1 MNFDVLTLAA
11 VRREIEDRAV
21 GGRIQRV
28 VSPEPNQIGLE
39 IYANRAA
46 PSTCSIQA
54 GPVNSRV
61 HFVGSRLHA
70 GKAPASPLLLL
81 LRKWVRGGRVVAAT
95 QLPLERVLEL
105 QVRARPDSE
114 GPVIEHRLIVEII
127 GRQANVILVDD
138 QGLIRDALRRVSGDG
153 ARRRI
158 MPRAPYQPPARLSL
172 PAPSVAS
179 LADVA
184 ERTAPGV
191 PAWRALLQSVAG
203 VSPTLAREALAR
215 ADIDPGTP
223 SLEVTAWPAVLG
235 ALREIVADVDAGATQ
250 PCLTPIDGGWQAF
263 AAYPLTH
270 LDRRCQPAGSMSEAL
285 EAFYEAD
292 DPGSSV
298 NTVKARVLE
307 PLDAAIARVERRIA
321 SLRTAA
327 PTGAA
332 ISAARAAGSALLEHA
347 HLIPSGA
354 AHFDVHGQ
362 RLELDPAKS
371 VGANAQ
377 TYFARYR
384 DLKRAA
390 RLVPRRVRRAE
401 LELAFLRQAADDLRR
416 SDSPAVSRQIEVLLA
431 EAGHVR
437 RPRRKRRAEPATPIE
452 WRVRGHR
459 VLAGRTAAEN
469 HRLTFKESA
478 PDDLWFHARNMP
490 GAHVVLRDPGDDPAP
505 ELIHA
510 VARLAAHLSAAH
522 AATAVDVDVTRR
534 RHVRAIRG
542 AGPGQV
548 TYRRHRTHRVAP
560 LDAAD

>member
-11 VRREIEDRAV
+11 VRREIEERAV

-28 VSPEPNQIGLE
+28 VSPQPNQIGLE

-46 PSTCSIQA
+46 QHLLIQA
-54 GPVNSRV
+54 GPVNSRL
-61 HFVGSRLHA
+61 HFVRGRLPA

-81 LRKWVRGGRVVAAT
+81 LRKWVRGGRLVAAT
-95 QLPLERVLEL
+95 QLPHERVLEL
-105 QVRARPDSE
+105 EVRARPDPN
-114 GPVIEHRLIVEII
+114 GPVAEHRLIVEII
-127 GRQANVILVDD
+127 GRQANVILVDY

-153 ARRRI
+153 SRRRI

-179 LADVA
+179 PADVA
-184 ERTAPGV
+184 ARAASGV
-191 PAWRALLQSVAG
+191 PAWRALLQAVAG
-203 VSPTLAREALAR
+203 VSPTLARESLAR
-215 ADIDPGTP
+215 SGVDPGTP
-223 SLEVTAWPAVLG
+223 SLEIEAWPEALG
-235 ALREIVADVDAGATQ
+235 ALREIAMDVDAGATQ
-250 PCLTPIDGGWQAF
+250 PSLVPIDGGWQAF

-270 LDRRCQPAGSMSEAL
+270 LDRRCQPLGSMSEAL

-292 DPGSSV
+292 EPASSV
-298 NTVKARVLE
+298 DSVKSRVLE
-307 PLDAAIARVERRIA
+307 PLEAAIARVERRIA

-327 PTGAA
+327 PTGAE
-332 ISAARAAGSALLEHA
+332 ISAARAAGQALLEQA
-347 HLIPSGA
+347 HVIPAGA
-354 AHFDVHGQ
+354 AHFEAHGQ
-362 RLELDPAKS
+362 RLDLDPTKS

-377 TYFARYR
+377 DYFARYR

-390 RLVPRRVRRAE
+390 RLTPRRLRRAE

-416 SDSPAVSRQIEVLLA
+416 SDSPAVSRRIEALLV
-431 EAGHVR
+431 EAGQSR
-437 RPRRKRRAEPATPIE
+437 RPRRKRSAAPAAPIE
-452 WRVRGHR
+452 RRMHGHR
-459 VLAGRTAAEN
+459 VLAGRTADEN
-469 HRLTFKESA
+469 HRLTFKQSA

-490 GAHVVLRDPGDDPAP
+490 GAHVLLRDPGDDPAP

-510 VARLAAHLSAAH
+510 VARLAAHLSAGH

-548 TYRRHRTHRVAP
+548 TYRRHRTLRVAP
-560 LDAAD
+560 LADDD

>member
-11 VRREIEDRAV
+11 VRREIKDRAV

-46 PSTCSIQA
+46 NHLLIQA

-61 HFVGSRLHA
+61 HFVRGRLPA
-70 GKAPASPLLLL
+70 GKSPASPLLLL
-81 LRKWVRGGRVVAAT
+81 LRKWVRGGRLVAAT

-105 QVRARPDSE
+105 QVRARPDTD
-114 GPVIEHRLIVEII
+114 GPVAEHRLIVEII
-127 GRQANVILVDD
+127 GRQANVMLVDD
-138 QGLIRDALRRVSGDG
+138 QGLIREALRRVPGDG

-179 LADVA
+179 PANVA
-184 ERTAPGV
+184 ARTAPGV

-203 VSPTLAREALAR
+203 VSPTLARESLAR
-215 ADIDPGTP
+215 ADIAPATP
-223 SLEVTAWPAVLG
+223 SLEVAAWPDVLV
-235 ALREIVADVDAGATQ
+235 ALREIVTDGDAGATN
-250 PCLTPIDGGWQAF
+250 PCLVPIDGGWQAF

-270 LDRRCQPAGSMSEAL
+270 LDRRCQPAGSISEAL
-285 EAFYEAD
+285 ETFYEAD
-292 DPGSSV
+292 EPASSV
-298 NTVKARVLE
+298 DTVKSRVLE
-307 PLDAAIARVERRIA
+307 PLEAAMARVERRIA

-327 PTGAA
+327 PTGAQ
-332 ISAARAAGSALLEHA
+332 ISAARTAGTDLLEHA
-347 HLIPSGA
+347 HLVSPGA
-354 AHFDVHGQ
+354 DHFEVNGQ
-362 RLELDPAKS
+362 RLALDPAKS

-390 RLVPRRVRRAE
+390 RLVPRRLRRAE
-401 LELAFLRQAADDLRR
+401 LELSFLRQAADDLRR
-416 SDSPAVSRQIEVLLA
+416 SDSPAVSRQIEVLLT
-431 EAGHVR
+431 EAGHLR
-437 RPRRKRRAEPATPIE
+437 RPRRRRRDQPAAPIE
-452 WRVRGHR
+452 RRIRGHR
-459 VLAGRTAAEN
+459 VLAGRTAVEN

-490 GAHVVLRDPGDDPAP
+490 GAHVLLRDPGDDPSP
-505 ELIHA
+505 ELVHA
-510 VARLAAHLSAAH
+510 VARLAAHLSTGH

-548 TYRRHRTHRVAP
+548 TYRRHQTFRVAP
-560 LDAAD
+560 LDPAD

>member
-1 MNFDVLTLAA
+1 MNFDVLTLTA
-11 VRREIEDRAV
+11 VRHEIEERAV

-28 VSPEPNQIGLE
+28 VSPEPNQVGLE
-39 IYANRAA
+39 IYAKRAA
-46 PSTCSIQA
+46 NHLLIQA
-54 GPVNSRV
+54 GPVNSRA
-61 HFVGSRLHA
+61 HFVGGRLHA

-81 LRKWVRGGRVVAAT
+81 LRKWVRGGRLVAAT
-95 QLPLERVLEL
+95 QLPMERVLEL
-105 QVRARPDSE
+105 QVRARPDSD

-138 QGLIRDALRRVSGDG
+138 RGLIRDALRRVPGEEG
-153 ARRRI
+153 RRRI
-158 MPRAPYQPPARLSL
+158 MPRAPYEPPARLSL
-172 PAPSVAS
+172 PAPGIAS
-179 LADVA
+179 PGDVA
-184 ERTAPGV
+184 ARTAPGV
-191 PAWRALLQSVAG
+191 PAWRALLQAVAG
-203 VSPTLAREALAR
+203 VSPTLARESLTR
-215 ADIDPGTP
+215 ADVAPSTP
-223 SLEVTAWPAVLG
+223 SLDVSAWPAVLG
-235 ALREIVADVDAGATQ
+235 ALREIATDVDAGATH
-250 PCLTPIDGGWQAF
+250 PCLVPIDSGWQAF

-292 DPGSSV
+292 EPASSV
-298 NTVKARVLE
+298 DTVKSRVLE

-332 ISAARAAGSALLEHA
+332 ISAARAAGTALLERA
-347 HLIPSGA
+347 HLIPPGA
-354 AHFDVHGQ
+354 ALFEVNEQ

-390 RLVPRRVRRAE
+390 RLVPRRLRRAE
-401 LELAFLRQAADDLRR
+401 LDLAFLRQAADDLRR
-416 SDSPAVSRQIEVLLA
+416 SDSPAVSRQIEALLA
-431 EAGHVR
+431 ESGHLR
-437 RPRRKRRAEPATPIE
+437 RPRRKRRAEPATPFERRI
-452 WRVRGHR
+452 RGHR

-490 GAHVVLRDPGDDPAP
+490 GAHVLLRDPGDDPAP

-548 TYRRHRTHRVAP
+548 TYRRNRTLRVAP
-560 LDAAD
+560 LDPAD

>member
-11 VRREIEDRAV
+11 VRREIENRAV

-28 VSPEPNQIGLE
+28 VAPEPNQIGLE

-46 PSTCSIQA
+46 HHLLIQA
-54 GPVNSRV
+54 GPVHSRV
-61 HFVGSRLHA
+61 HFVSGRRPA
-70 GKAPASPLLLL
+70 GKASPSPLLLL
-81 LRKWVRGGRVVAAT
+81 LRKWVRGGRLVAAT

-105 QVRARPDSE
+105 QVRARPDPN
-114 GPVIEHRLIVEII
+114 GPVAEHRLIVEII
-127 GRQANVILVDD
+127 GRQANAILVDD
-138 QGLIRDALRRVSGDG
+138 QGLIRDALRRASGDG

-179 LADVA
+179 PADVA
-184 ERTAPGV
+184 ARAAPGV
-191 PAWRALLQSVAG
+191 PAWRALLQAVAG
-203 VSPTLAREALAR
+203 VSPTLARESLAR
-215 ADIDPGTP
+215 ADVDPATP
-223 SLEVTAWPAVLG
+223 SLDVAVWPAVLG
-235 ALREIVADVDAGATQ
+235 ALREIATDVDAGAPQ
-250 PCLTPIDGGWQAF
+250 PCLAPIDGGWQAF

-292 DPGSSV
+292 DPASSV
-298 NTVKARVLE
+298 DTVKSRVLE

-327 PTGAA
+327 PTGAE

-347 HLIPSGA
+347 HLISPGA
-354 AHFDVHGQ
+354 THFEANGR
-362 RLELDPAKS
+362 RLDLDPAKS

-390 RLVPRRVRRAE
+390 RLVPRRLRRAE
-401 LELAFLRQAADDLRR
+401 LELAYLRQAADDLRR
-416 SDSPAVSRQIEVLLA
+416 SDSPAVSRQIEALLA
-431 EAGHVR
+431 EAGHLR
-437 RPRRKRRAEPATPIE
+437 RPRRKRKAQPTAPV
-452 WRVRGHR
+452 VRRIQGR
-459 VLAGRTAAEN
+459 QVLAGRTAAEN

-478 PDDLWFHARNMP
+478 PNDLWFHARNMP
-490 GAHVVLRDPGDDPAP
+490 GAHVLLRDPGDDPAP

-510 VARLAAHLSAAH
+510 VARLAAHLSAGH
-522 AATAVDVDVTRR
+522 ASTAVDVDVTRR
-534 RHVRAIRG
+534 RNVRAIRG

-548 TYRRHRTHRVAP
+548 TYRRHRTLRVAP
-560 LDAAD
+560 LADDD

>member
-11 VRREIEDRAV
+11 VRREIEERAV

-39 IYANRAA
+39 IYAKRRANHLL
-46 PSTCSIQA
+46 IQA
-54 GPVNSRV
+54 GPVSSRV
-61 HFVGSRLHA
+61 HFVRGRLHA

-81 LRKWVRGGRVVAAT
+81 LRKWVRGGRLVAAT

-105 QVRARPDSE
+105 HVRARPDPN
-114 GPVIEHRLIVEII
+114 GPVSEHRLIVEII
-127 GRQANVILVDD
+127 GRQANVMLVDD
-138 QGLIRDALRRVSGDG
+138 QGLIRDALRRVPGDG

-158 MPRAPYQPPARLSL
+158 MPRAPYEPPARLSL

-179 LADVA
+179 PADVSA
-184 ERTAPGV
+184 RTAPGV
-191 PAWRALLQSVAG
+191 PAWRALLQAVAG

-215 ADIDPGTP
+215 ANVDPTTP
-223 SLEVTAWPAVLG
+223 SLDVAAWPDVLG
-235 ALREIVADVDAGATQ
+235 ALRKIVADLDAGATQ
-250 PCLTPIDGGWQAF
+250 PCLVPIDGGWQAF

-285 EAFYEAD
+285 ETFYEAD
-292 DPGSSV
+292 EPAASV
-298 NTVKARVLE
+298 DTVKSRVVE

-327 PTGAA
+327 PTGAE

-347 HLIPSGA
+347 HLIPPGT
-354 AHFDVHGQ
+354 AHFEVNGRQ
-362 RLELDPAKS
+362 LELDPAKS
-371 VGANAQ
+371 VGVNAQ

-390 RLVPRRVRRAE
+390 RLVPRRLRRAE
-401 LELAFLRQAADDLRR
+401 LELAYLRQAADDLRR
-416 SDSPAVSRQIEVLLA
+416 SDSPAVSRQIEALLA
-431 EAGHVR
+431 EAGHLR
-437 RPRRKRRAEPATPIE
+437 RPRRRRRDQPAAPRERRI
-452 WRVRGHR
+452 RGHR
-459 VLAGRTAAEN
+459 VLAGRTADEN

-490 GAHVVLRDPGDDPAP
+490 GAHVLLRDPGDDPAP
-505 ELIHA
+505 ELVHA
-510 VARLAAHLSAAH
+510 VARLAAHLSAGH

-534 RHVRAIRG
+534 RHVRAIRR

-548 TYRRHRTHRVAP
+548 TYRRHRTLRVAP
-560 LDAAD
+560 LADDG

>member
-11 VRREIEDRAV
+11 VRHEIEDRAV

-28 VSPEPNQIGLE
+28 VSPEPNQVGLE
-39 IYANRAA
+39 IYAKRAA
-46 PSTCSIQA
+46 SHLLIQA

-61 HFVGSRLHA
+61 HFVRGRLHA

-81 LRKWVRGGRVVAAT
+81 LRKWVRGGRLVAAT

-105 QVRARPDSE
+105 LVRVRPDAD

-138 QGLIRDALRRVSGDG
+138 QGLIRDALRRTSGDG

-172 PAPSVAS
+172 TAPSVAS
-179 LADVA
+179 PADIA
-184 ERTAPGV
+184 GRTAAGV

-215 ADIDPGTP
+215 VDIDPSTP
-223 SLEVTAWPAVLG
+223 SLDVSAWPAVLG
-235 ALREIVADVDAGATQ
+235 ALREIATAVDAGATQ
-250 PCLTPIDGGWQAF
+250 PCLVPIDGGWQAF
-263 AAYPLTH
+263 AAYPLAH
-270 LDRRCQPAGSMSEAL
+270 LGRRCQPAGSMSEAL

-292 DPGSSV
+292 DPGASV
-298 NTVKARVLE
+298 DTVKSRVLE

-321 SLRTAA
+321 SLRAAA
-327 PTGAA
+327 PTGAD

-347 HLIPSGA
+347 HLIPPGA
-354 AHFDVHGQ
+354 THFDAHGQ

-390 RLVPRRVRRAE
+390 RLVPRRIRRTE

-416 SDSPAVSRQIEVLLA
+416 SDSPAVSRQIEALLA
-431 EAGHVR
+431 ESGHLR

-452 WRVRGHR
+452 RRIRGHR
-459 VLAGRTAAEN
+459 VLAGRTASEN

-478 PDDLWFHARNMP
+478 PGDLWFHARNMP
-490 GAHVVLRDPGDDPAP
+490 GAHVLLRDPGDDPAP
-505 ELIHA
+505 ELIYA
-510 VARLAAHLSAAH
+510 VARLAAHLSAGH

-548 TYRRHRTHRVAP
+548 TYRHHRTLRVAP
-560 LDAAD
+560 LADGD

>member
-21 GGRIQRV
+21 GGRVQRV

-39 IYANRAA
+39 IYAKRAA
-46 PSTCSIQA
+46 NHLLIQA

-61 HFVGSRLHA
+61 HFVGGRLHA

-81 LRKWVRGGRVVAAT
+81 LRKWVRGGRLVAAT
-95 QLPLERVLEL
+95 QLPQERVLEL
-105 QVRARPDSE
+105 HVRARPDPS
-114 GPVIEHRLIVEII
+114 GPVAEHRLIVEII
-127 GRQANVILVDD
+127 GRQANAILVDD
-138 QGLIRDALRRVSGDG
+138 QGLIRDALRRTSGDG

-158 MPRAPYQPPARLSL
+158 MPRTPYQPPARLSL

-179 LADVA
+179 PADVA
-184 ERTAPGV
+184 ARAAPGV
-191 PAWRALLQSVAG
+191 PAWRALLQAVAG
-203 VSPTLAREALAR
+203 VSPTLARESLAR
-215 ADIDPGTP
+215 ADVDPATP
-223 SLEVTAWPAVLG
+223 SLDVAAWPAVLG
-235 ALREIVADVDAGATQ
+235 ALREIATDVDAGATQ
-250 PCLTPIDGGWQAF
+250 PCLVPIDGGWQAF

-270 LDRRCQPAGSMSEAL
+270 LDRGCQPAGSMSEAL

-292 DPGSSV
+292 EPASSV
-298 NTVKARVLE
+298 DTVRSRVLE

-332 ISAARAAGSALLEHA
+332 RAAGQALLEHA
-347 HLIPSGA
+347 HLIPPGA
-354 AHFDVHGQ
+354 THFEVDGQ

-384 DLKRAA
+384 DMKRAA
-390 RLVPRRVRRAE
+390 RLVPRRLRRAE
-401 LELAFLRQAADDLRR
+401 LELAYLRQAADDLRR
-416 SDSPAVSRQIEVLLA
+416 SDSPAVSRQIEALLT
-431 EAGHVR
+431 ESGHLR
-437 RPRRKRRAEPATPIE
+437 RPRRKRRPESSAPA
-452 WRVRGHR
+452 VRRIQGR
-459 VLAGRTAAEN
+459 QVLAGRTAAEN

-490 GAHVVLRDPGDDPAP
+490 GAHVLLRDPGDDPSP

-510 VARLAAHLSAAH
+510 VARLAAYLSAGH
-522 AATAVDVDVTRR
+522 GSTAVDVDVTRR
-534 RHVRAIRG
+534 RNVRAIRG

-548 TYRRHRTHRVAP
+548 TYRRHRTLRVAP
-560 LDAAD
+560 LADDA

>member
-21 GGRIQRV
+21 GGRVQRV

-46 PSTCSIQA
+46 NHLLIQT

-61 HFVGSRLHA
+61 HFVRGRLHA

-81 LRKWVRGGRVVAAT
+81 LRKWVRGGRLVAVN

-105 QVRARPDSE
+105 QVRARPDPN
-114 GPVIEHRLIVEII
+114 GPVAEHRLIVEII
-127 GRQANVILVDD
+127 GRQANAILVDEH
-138 QGLIRDALRRVSGDG
+138 GLIRDALRRVSGDG

-172 PAPSVAS
+172 PGPSVAS
-179 LADVA
+179 PGDVSA
-184 ERTAPGV
+184 RTAPGV
-191 PAWRALLQSVAG
+191 PAWRALLQAVAG
-203 VSPTLAREALAR
+203 VSPTLARESLAR
-215 ADIDPGTP
+215 ADVDPATP
-223 SLEVTAWPAVLG
+223 STDVAAWPAVLE
-235 ALREIVADVDAGATQ
+235 ALREIATDVDAGATQ
-250 PCLTPIDGGWQAF
+250 PCLVPIDGGWQAF

-270 LDRRCQPAGSMSEAL
+270 LDRRCQPAGSISEAL

-292 DPGSSV
+292 DPASSV
-298 NTVKARVLE
+298 DTVKSRVLE
-307 PLDAAIARVERRIA
+307 PLDAAVARVERRLA

-332 ISAARAAGSALLEHA
+332 IGAARADGQALLEHA
-347 HLIPSGA
+347 HLISPGA
-354 AHFDVHGQ
+354 THFEANGR
-362 RLELDPAKS
+362 RLDLDPAKS

-377 TYFARYR
+377 IYFARYR

-390 RLVPRRVRRAE
+390 RLVPRRLRRAE

-416 SDSPAVSRQIEVLLA
+416 SDSPAVSRQIEALLA
-431 EAGHVR
+431 ESGHLR
-437 RPRRKRRAEPATPIE
+437 RPRRNRRAQPTTPA
-452 WRVRGHR
+452 VRRIHGR
-459 VLAGRTAAEN
+459 QVLAGRTAAEN

-478 PDDLWFHARNMP
+478 ADDLWFHARNMP
-490 GAHVVLRDPGDDPAP
+490 GAHVLLRDPGDDPAP
-505 ELIHA
+505 ELLHA
-510 VARLAAHLSAAH
+510 VARLAAHLSAGH
-522 AATAVDVDVTRR
+522 ASTGVDVDVTRR
-534 RHVRAIRG
+534 RNVRAIRG

-548 TYRRHRTHRVAP
+548 TYRNHRTLRVAP
-560 LDAAD
+560 LADDG